1 MKRKLGIF
9 SIIILT
15 ILVIGFLAFLSNVSF
30 FIIVREMPE
39 ESAKTV
45 SDQVVQEIIP
55 YFGIALLILISI
67 NYMIFKKLLLSKNS
81 ISKSIILSILTIL
94 ISIIFLFGFKSKF
107 IEQNKIDYQ
116 RILKMQ
122 KIKL

>member
-1 MKRKLGIF
+1 MKKNLGIF
-9 SIIILT
+9 SIIVLMI
-15 ILVIGFLAFLSNVSF
+15 IVIGFLTFLSNVSF

-39 ESAKTV
+39 ERAKIV

-67 NYMIFKKLLLSKNS
+67 NYIIFKKLLLSKNA

-122 KIKL
+122 K

>member
-1 MKRKLGIF
+1 
-9 SIIILT
+9 
-15 ILVIGFLAFLSNVSF
+15 
-30 FIIVREMPE
+30 MPE
-39 ESAKTV
+39 ERAKIV
-45 SDQVVQEIIP
+45 SDQVVQEIMP

-67 NYMIFKKLLLSKNS
+67 NYIIFKKLLFSKNA

-94 ISIIFLFGFKSKF
+94 ISIMFLFGLKSKF

-122 KIKL
+122 N

>member
-1 MKRKLGIF
+1 
-9 SIIILT
+9 
-15 ILVIGFLAFLSNVSF
+15 
-30 FIIVREMPE
+30 MPE